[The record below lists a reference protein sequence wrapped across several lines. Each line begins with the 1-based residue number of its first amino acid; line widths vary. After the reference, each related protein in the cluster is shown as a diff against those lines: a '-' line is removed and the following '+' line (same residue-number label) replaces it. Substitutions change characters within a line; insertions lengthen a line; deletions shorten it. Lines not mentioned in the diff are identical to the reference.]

1 MKAIER
7 ERETGRSSQ
16 RSPPDQHPFFTLIS
30 WHVRLWLCS
39 ATLRPRR
46 GWLLGSCSWCPL
58 GRATSVDMMAE
69 GGGDG
74 VLISLLH
81 FSSPFSSSPSLWRAS
96 GSRRRLRCKDAASS
110 LFKLQACGE
119 IDFKSPGVK
128 KELPKRSFHSDL
140 RAAVQSKQDKPAEV
154 TCSSRSEKEF
164 RKENVCDYISTGQDA
179 QNFSSHLLCNQDFFF
194 FLAFHDFL
202 FKWMPRNRFP
212 EGACTLNMSFSFL

>member
-7 ERETGRSSQ
+7 ERQTDRSSQ

-58 GRATSVDMMAE
+58 GRATSMDMRVW
-69 GGGDG
+69 GGRDTVVFLTSSHLRLLYGRRAAADDG
-74 VLISLLH
+74 WGAQMPPLV
-81 FSSPFSSSPSLWRAS
+81 SSS
-96 GSRRRLRCKDAASS
+96 SRHAGK
-110 LFKLQACGE
+110 

-128 KELPKRSFHSDL
+128 KELPKRSSHSDL
-140 RAAVQSKQDKPAEV
+140 RAAVLSKQDKPAEV

-164 RKENVCDYISTGQDA
+164 RKENVCNYVSTGQDA
-179 QNFSSHLLCNQDFFF
+179 QNLYRHLLWNQDFFF

-212 EGACTLNMSFSFL
+212 EGDCTLNMSFSFL